1 MNFTWTSLFVTVLAV
16 SVLALNEN
24 ENNYLQEL
32 VDAGISQDTANK
44 LVNIAAQHNT
54 EGSDP
59 NKSGRA
65 IFESIISETNAAIAQ
80 ASQADQEAYKNFVE
94 DKKNQY
100 EKPDEVDN
108 SDDE

>member
-1 MNFTWTSLFVTVLAV
+1 MNFVWTSIFVAVLAV
-16 SVLALNEN
+16 SALALNEN

-32 VDAGISQDTANK
+32 IDAGVSQETANK
-44 LVNIAAQHNT
+44 LVNIAVQHNND
-54 EGSDP
+54 GADP
-59 NKSGRA
+59 NKSGRT

-80 ASQADQEAYKNFVE
+80 APQADQEAYKSFVE

-100 EKPDEVDN
+100 EKPDSVDN

>member
-1 MNFTWTSLFVTVLAV
+1 MNFTWTCVFVTVLAV

-32 VDAGISQDTANK
+32 IDAGISQETAQT
-44 LVNIAAQHNT
+44 LANIPAQHNQD
-54 EGSDP
+54 GNDP
-59 NKSGRA
+59 NSSGRN
-65 IFESIISETNAAIAQ
+65 IFETIIAETNAAIAK
-80 ASQADQEAYKNFVE
+80 APAADQEAFKNYVE

-100 EKPDEVDN
+100 EKPEVAGE